1 VKRAIGTLLVPL
13 ALSFTQVGC
22 HLGSLRTGVTPTR
35 SVDSGWLLVPG
46 VPLVTQ
52 RERADCGAAALAM
65 VLQYW
70 GLAVTRDQITAAHPP
85 AGDDRRGLRAGEL
98 RDFSRARGLQAFVVE
113 GGLDDISSE
122 LQRARPVIVGLGKPY
137 GSERYAHY
145 EVVVGLHRA
154 RRRILTLDPARGWR
168 ENSLEG
174 FAAEW
179 APARRILLVVFRM
192 AGR

>member
-1 VKRAIGTLLVPL
+1 VNRALPFCLL
-13 ALSFTQVGC
+13 ALAGC
-22 HLGSLRTGVTPTR
+22 YTGTARTVSPFEIAR
-35 SVDSGWLLVPG
+35 DPGWLLVRD
-46 VPLVTQ
+46 VPFSGQ
-52 RERADCGAAALAM
+52 QADNDCGAAALAM

-70 GLAVTRDQITAAHPP
+70 GVAVTRDQITAAHPP
-85 AGDDRRGLRAGEL
+85 AGNQRRGLRAGEL
-98 RDFSRARGLQAFVVE
+98 RDFSRARGLQAFVVK
-113 GGLDDISSE
+113 GGVDDLSSE

-145 EVVVGLHRA
+145 EVVVGLHPA

-179 APARRILLVVFRM
+179 APAQQLLLVVFRM